1 MALVSFK
8 NDIQPLFRA
17 RDVQC
22 MAGAVD
28 LNSYDDVKAKAD
40 EIYVRLTTTDPGAVM
55 PPDGWPAG
63 QIATFKA
70 WVDGGC
76 QA

>member
-8 NDIQPLFRA
+8 NDIQPLFRT

-22 MAGAVD
+22 MAGTVD
-28 LNSYDDVKAKAD
+28 LNSYDDVKANAD
-40 EIYVRLTTTDPGAVM
+40 EIYARLTTTDPGSVM

-70 WVDGGC
+70 WMDGGC